1 MNRNEKLSEGL
12 SSLLGVRNEMKER
25 FNSEDPVTAQQ
36 DEAVNEEQDE
46 QESDIIN
53 TIEDEAL
60 KEALREHRR
69 RKVGR
74 PRKDSKDRSA
84 DGEKYVRFTS
94 IGNREQLAKLKEI
107 GFRETLTLKEIM
119 EQIFADAIEAYE
131 RKNGVIV
138 PKIHKGDPS
147 KLFK

>member
-1 MNRNEKLSEGL
+1 MKRNDKLSEGL
-12 SSLLGVRNEMKER
+12 SDLLGVRNEMKER
-25 FNSEDPVTAQQ
+25 FNSEVPVTEQQ
-36 DEAVNEEQDE
+36 EEAVNDEPQE
-46 QESDIIN
+46 QEGDIIN

-69 RKVGR
+69 KKVGR
-74 PRKDSKDRSA
+74 PKKDSKDRSI
-84 DGEKYVRFTS
+84 DGVKYVRFTS

-107 GFRETLTLKEIM
+107 GFRETLTLKEIL

-131 RKNGVIV
+131 RKNGEIV
-138 PKIHKGDPS
+138 PKNHKGDPS